1 MRQVSDS
8 LSGQAGLLVELLTA
22 AMSPELER
30 VGLTVS
36 SFELLS
42 AIQASGG
49 KASQAEIAQ
58 RLNIRPP
65 SLSEAVRYASQKGLV
80 EQVGVEEDR
89 RLKRLRLTTAGRRAV
104 HEVLESVREAESEMV
119 SECAPEEIAEA
130 VQLLRRI
137 NRNLARRN
145 QSRTHST
152 PSA

>member
-42 AIQASGG
+42 AIHASGG

-89 RLKRLRLTTAGRRAV
+89 RLKRLRLTAAGRRAV
-104 HEVLESVREAESEMV
+104 HEVLESVRQTESEMV
-119 SECAPEEIAEA
+119 AECTPEEITEA

-145 QSRTHST
+145 QSRTHRT